1 MRTLTRRFAVA
12 AIAAVCVA
20 VAAPAQAG
28 NAPLNILPPAAMV
41 GAVAGTVAG
50 VGLHNHWWG
59 LKGGIGT
66 GSTTAGF
73 LGAAAGG
80 IVAAAGTPVVHDLAC
95 KNFGTHPLPI
105 FLPHPSVCRAR
116 DSYKNRVAQKRKKAT
131 LQVGEPPLRAAGSLA
146 YCRQLQRLPRRRS
159 KKS

>member
-1 MRTLTRRFAVA
+1 MRTLTRSFAVA
-12 AIAAVCVA
+12 AIAAACLV

-59 LKGGIGT
+59 LKGGIGV
-66 GSTTAGF
+66 GSTTAGL

-80 IVAAAGTPVVHDLAC
+80 IVAPGGTPGVSRL
-95 KNFGTHPLPI
+95 
-105 FLPHPSVCRAR
+105 
-116 DSYKNRVAQKRKKAT
+116 
-131 LQVGEPPLRAAGSLA
+131 GS
-146 YCRQLQRLPRRRS
+146 
-159 KKS
+159 